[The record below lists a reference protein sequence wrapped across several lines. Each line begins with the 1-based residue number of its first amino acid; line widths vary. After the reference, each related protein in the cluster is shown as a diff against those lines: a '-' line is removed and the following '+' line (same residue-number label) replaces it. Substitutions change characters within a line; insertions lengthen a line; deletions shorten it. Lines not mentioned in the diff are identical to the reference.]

1 MMNSVIQSFVFIALS
16 KTLSLKGNL
25 RCATKKDQK
34 FISAGFCNWK
44 KALDKFRQHES
55 SECHK
60 MAIDYAVNFPKSCRN
75 VIEMTNEES
84 KKVRQINRRCLL
96 KIIENLQSLC
106 RQGQAIQ
113 GDTDS
118 NFYQLIKLRGKDD
131 PGLLE
136 FTKRQGGNKYTSHDI
151 QNEIIETMAHQVQ
164 RDLIQD
170 IGTGFFF
177 L

>member
-1 MMNSVIQSFVFIALS
+1 MTPTNQETSSFPKENLPDRIVPFWRHGSICFLGCTMMNSVIQSFVFIALS

-96 KIIENLQSLC
+96 L
-106 RQGQAIQ
+106 
-113 GDTDS
+113 
-118 NFYQLIKLRGKDD
+118 
-131 PGLLE
+131 GLPVV
-136 FTKRQGGNKYTSHDI
+136 RR
-151 QNEIIETMAHQVQ
+151 V
-164 RDLIQD
+164 
-170 IGTGFFF
+170 
-177 L
+177 

>member
-1 MMNSVIQSFVFIALS
+1 
-16 KTLSLKGNL
+16 
-25 RCATKKDQK
+25 
-34 FISAGFCNWK
+34 
-44 KALDKFRQHES
+44 
-55 SECHK
+55 
-60 MAIDYAVNFPKSCRN
+60 
-75 VIEMTNEES
+75 MTNEES